1 MRFRRE
7 GSEGHRS
14 ADEVLHDLLDG
25 FDFVKRDG
33 LRRSKTEE
41 AAQCA
46 AAFLRGIDG
55 AGVFLEFRVVV
66 LADCLPE
73 CADGLWC
80 PKVIFGSFAVAVQ
93 SAHGQ

>member
-1 MRFRRE
+1 MGFGGE
-7 GSEGHRS
+7 GAEGHRT

-25 FDFVKRDG
+25 FDFVERDG

-66 LADCLPE
+66 RADRLSE
-73 CADGLWC
+73 RADGLWC